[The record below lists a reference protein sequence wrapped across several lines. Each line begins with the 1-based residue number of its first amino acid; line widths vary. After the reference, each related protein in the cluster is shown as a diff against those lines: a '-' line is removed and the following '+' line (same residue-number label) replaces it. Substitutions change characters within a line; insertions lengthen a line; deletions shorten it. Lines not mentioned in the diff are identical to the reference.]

1 MSLNV
6 PIRFGIIGNSLSLN
20 VPIMSG
26 TMADYYQV
34 RIKARVGRYERLRVG
49 VYDVICELAECGM
62 ENLL

>member
-1 MSLNV
+1 MSE
-6 PIRFGIIGNSLSLN
+6 
-20 VPIMSG
+20 

-34 RIKARVGRYERLRVG
+34 RIKERVGRYERLRVG